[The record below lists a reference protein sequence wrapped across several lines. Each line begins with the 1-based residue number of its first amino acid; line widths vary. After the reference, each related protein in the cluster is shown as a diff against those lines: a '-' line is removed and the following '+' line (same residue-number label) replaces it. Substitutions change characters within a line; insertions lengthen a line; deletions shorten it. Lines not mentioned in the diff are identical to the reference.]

1 MSDDIPRKREKASD
15 ITEVARPPIRGR
27 PQRRRG
33 SPKPVDEI
41 PITTDGAAPA
51 EEIAEVARPPIKGR
65 PRRRRASPPKPLS
78 DTTTPTDE
86 APTEEIAE
94 VAPPSTK
101 SRPRRRRASPPKPA
115 ADTTTTTNGAPA
127 EDVAEVARPSVS
139 RPRRRRTS
147 GPKPVDDTT
156 TSTDGG
162 QRAQVSVPTERIV
175 ADDVEPA
182 PETINGSGNGNG
194 RRRRKPR
201 RRPTRQTRPAI
212 ERTMLV
218 HADPRGTRVGVI
230 ENDEIVEHYVTRLDD
245 RSLAGNVYL
254 GRVQNVLPGMEASFI
269 DIGEA
274 RNGVLYAGEVGIA
287 GDEDDEIPRIETVLK
302 SGQPILVQV
311 TKDPMRAKGARLTAL
326 VSIAGRH
333 LVLVPNAGSIGVSR
347 RLLDRERTRL
357 RDLAAEVKPD
367 GHGLIVRTAAEGASR
382 ADIERDLKRLVAT
395 WDEISDKAAK
405 AEAPALVYEEPQL
418 ELRIIRDLFNREI
431 ARCVVDD
438 RGLEELLRDY
448 VRQTTPD
455 LDHRLELYEGE
466 LPIFEEFRV
475 AEQIRKSLDRR
486 VWLPSGGHIVIDR
499 TEAMTV
505 IDVNTGKFV
514 GKKTLEETVFRTN
527 KEAAVEVGR
536 QLRLRDIGGI
546 IVIDFIDM
554 EMLENREEIIK
565 TFRRELER
573 DRTRTQV
580 FDISPL
586 GLVQMTRKNVS
597 TGIVEAFSD
606 PCPTCEG
613 RGILIHDL
621 D

>member
-1 MSDDIPRKREKASD
+1 
-15 ITEVARPPIRGR
+15 
-27 PQRRRG
+27 
-33 SPKPVDEI
+33 
-41 PITTDGAAPA
+41 
-51 EEIAEVARPPIKGR
+51 
-65 PRRRRASPPKPLS
+65 
-78 DTTTPTDE
+78 
-86 APTEEIAE
+86 
-94 VAPPSTK
+94 
-101 SRPRRRRASPPKPA
+101 
-115 ADTTTTTNGAPA
+115 
-127 EDVAEVARPSVS
+127 
-139 RPRRRRTS
+139 
-147 GPKPVDDTT
+147 
-156 TSTDGG
+156 
-162 QRAQVSVPTERIV
+162 
-175 ADDVEPA
+175 
-182 PETINGSGNGNG
+182 
-194 RRRRKPR
+194 
-201 RRPTRQTRPAI
+201 
-212 ERTMLV
+212 MLV
-218 HADPRGTRVGVI
+218 HADPRGTQIAVLEEGQ
-230 ENDEIVEHYVTRLDD
+230 IVEHYVTRAHD
-245 RSLAGNVYL
+245 RSLVGNVYL
-254 GRVQNVLPGMEASFI
+254 GRVQNVLPGMEASFV

-274 RNGVLYAGEVGIA
+274 RNGVLYASEVGIA
-287 GDEDDEIPRIETVLK
+287 GEEGEEVPRIETVLK

-326 VSIAGRH
+326 VSLAGRH
-333 LVLVPNAGSIGVSR
+333 LVLVPEAGSVGVSR
-347 RLLDRERTRL
+347 RLPDRERARL
-357 RDLAAEVKPD
+357 RDLAAAVKPD

-382 ADIERDLKRLVAT
+382 LDVERDLRRLVTA
-395 WDEISDKAAK
+395 WEEISNKAQRAP
-405 AEAPALVYEEPQL
+405 APALVYQEPDL
-418 ELRIIRDLFNREI
+418 EVRVIRDLFNREI
-431 ARCVVDD
+431 NRCVIDD
-438 RGLEELLRDY
+438 RDLEELLRGY
-448 VRQTTPD
+448 IRQTTPD
-455 LDHRLELYEGE
+455 LDHRLELYDKP

-527 KEAAVEVGR
+527 KEAAVEVAR

-554 EMLENREEIIK
+554 EVLENRDEVIT
-565 TFRRELER
+565 TFRHELER